1 MNFIEVKLQ
10 NGRTALVNLSTVTCI
25 TQDSNGMAT
34 VCFDG
39 EEHLNLNL
47 NEWYDDLK
55 STIETMQRR
64 NGR

>member
-39 EEHLNLNL
+39 EEHLNLN
-47 NEWYDDLK
+47 ERYDDLQ

>member
-1 MNFIEVKLQ
+1 MNFIQVKLQ
-10 NGRTALVNLSTVTCI
+10 NGRTALINLSTVTCI

-39 EEHLNLNL
+39 EEHLNLN
-47 NEWYDDLK
+47 ERYDDLQ

-64 NGR
+64 MSR

>member
-25 TQDSNGMAT
+25 TRDSNGMAQ
-34 VCFDG
+34 VWFDG
-39 EEHLNLNL
+39 EEHLNLN
-47 NEWYDDLK
+47 ERYDDLQ

-64 NGR
+64 MSR

>member
-39 EEHLNLNL
+39 EEHINL
-47 NEWYDDLK
+47 NEKYDDLIT
-55 STIETMQRR
+55 TIEAMQRR

>member
-39 EEHLNLNL
+39 EEHLNLN
-47 NEWYDDLK
+47 ERYDDLL

>member
-39 EEHLNLNL
+39 EEHLNLN
-47 NEWYDDLK
+47 ERYDNIQ

>member
-1 MNFIEVKLQ
+1 MNFIELKSK
-10 NGRTALVNLSTVTCI
+10 NGRAALINLSCVTCI

-39 EEHLNLNL
+39 EEHINL
-47 NEWYDDLK
+47 NEKYDDLIT
-55 STIETMQRR
+55 TIEAMQRR

>member
-1 MNFIEVKLQ
+1 MNFIQVKLQ

-39 EEHLNLNL
+39 EEHLNLN
-47 NEWYDDLK
+47 ERYDDLQ
-55 STIETMQRR
+55 STIETIQRR

>member
-1 MNFIEVKLQ
+1 MNFIELKAK
-10 NGRTALVNLSTVTCI
+10 NGRSVLINLSCVTCV

-39 EEHLNLNL
+39 EEHINL
-47 NEWYDDLK
+47 NEKYDDLIT
-55 STIETMQRR
+55 TIEAMQRR

>member
-1 MNFIEVKLQ
+1 MAFIELNAV
-10 NGRTALVNLSTVTCI
+10 NGRNILINLSTVTCI

-39 EEHLNLNL
+39 EEHINL
-47 NEWYDDLK
+47 NEKYDDLIT
-55 STIETMQRR
+55 TIEAMQRR

>member
-39 EEHLNLNL
+39 EEHLNLN
-47 NEWYDDLK
+47 ERYDDLQ

-64 NGR
+64 MSR

>member
-10 NGRTALVNLSTVTCI
+10 DGRTALVNLSTVTCI

-39 EEHLNLNL
+39 EEHLNLN
-47 NEWYDDLK
+47 ERYDDLQ